1 MKMTRAEKSLN
12 DDLRKLLK
20 EKRKALG
27 LSQQGV
33 ANAMNLLGKDMIED
47 HYAHAERGEIHFR
60 GQDLLLYFH
69 VLGISE
75 SDVKPIIQ
83 KYLDRY
89 AV

>member
-33 ANAMNLLGKDMIED
+33 ANAMTLLGKDMNHF
-47 HYAHAERGEIHFR
+47 HYGHCERGTNFFR

-75 SDVKPIIQ
+75 NDVKPILQ